1 MGNSVLHN
9 KWHSFNHYTVAL
21 EGYPDSA
28 TDPVAS
34 KEYPFR
40 GVFHNLVPA
49 ITGLKVTGVNI
60 FVPGSGYTVPP
71 NIFLRTSPNRG
82 IIVPPLVTANLDPAT
97 KSISS
102 VNIDEPGLFTFT
114 GELII
119 EPDPSDT
126 IRVNAIMFTL
136 FDAVSSIS
144 NSLGWWTYY
153 SLTHTNSADWIKYP
167 TVNSTTTTLSS
178 NWNLG
183 FSGYNLFKSVS
194 SNYQSVFSN
203 TFSLSPA
210 TVYDGTGGTGWHLAL
225 SATTHRT
232 DRAYQIDTHQKVA
245 TPVQIFSDLN
255 NTVTWNASAQTVFLA
270 LTSNASLTARNV
282 VGATRGGKY
291 TMWVYVDR
299 CPKQNANLIFDKE
312 DYNVSVKAVDNNFI
326 TTNNVIALTANFIT
340 KIDFVY
346 DGDRMLGRASRFRI
360 YAPTQDDL
368 YFQGTGISFTDPNVA
383 SNKSPVYLNLSQI
396 PYDNELNKF
405 FVPNSDVD
413 TNLTGIVMNQS
424 FSNVFTETS
433 SFYVAGSGIR
443 LGYLNSDNQYF
454 NYTLINPEFQSKANI
469 TQYRELTGS
478 FDRVVGT
485 LSARG
490 NWQLPQYAQNL
501 LASPSEAVV
510 TDNLIL
516 SALPTAK
523 YNGPWQL
530 EDSAIRTVKT
540 CTSSYTVEIFSGRN
554 RDIASILV
562 NDVAVA
568 INPIIPTTHIG
579 TCYRQPYTF
588 LNERTAFLTFER
600 ISSDYDIQVTF
611 QTQTPALI
619 PNLYAWMTAQN
630 DLSLSF
636 TTPLSA
642 LTSWRSNT
650 LEPFSISRTLQALAP
665 IVQTEFGVRRYV
677 NVSGGR
683 SMQSAEG
690 SSLRPLTALSANNS
704 FMKGFTTFTVLKT
717 LTFPTSSVVWW
728 IGDLNT
734 NNTMRGYGLVLS
746 GSQLFTIGNFADIK
760 SPILT
765 LLRND
770 STRLNPNSIYVI
782 ATKYDPV
789 NSSSSSRQE
798 IYVNGVPSIHQRSF
812 FGNEVGIPMNNFNL
826 IIGRH
831 PTLAQAAGNFHLY
844 DLCIYDRALSKSEII
859 NMNNFLIKKMSLFSN
874 ACDGSTAVNVEELP
888 PGFISC
894 NTPAAAKGNVIY
906 PYEQTY
912 VIGSQS
918 GWVELEYTAWTV
930 PDRFIVIY
938 DGNVVI
944 DTGYVGSVTY
954 NRGNNRIKLKAA
966 LQGKIDPIT
975 LNAYPDF
982 DNFPGDGY
990 PIVTDNDV
998 GRQVRS
1004 TARFYKGTQTPITAT
1019 LQVYA
1024 PGMPGTA
1031 WTATLKCPIP
1041 EI

>member
-1 MGNSVLHN
+1 MGNSVFHN

-21 EGYPDSA
+21 QGYPDSA

-40 GVFHNLVPA
+40 GIFYNVVPA
-49 ITGLKVTGVNI
+49 LTGLLVTGVNI
-60 FVPGSGYTVPP
+60 FEPGSGYTVPP
-71 NIFLRTSPNRG
+71 DIFFRTTPNRD
-82 IIVPPLVTANLDPAT
+82 IIIPPVITANLDPAT

-102 VNIDEPGLFTFT
+102 VNIVKPGLFTFP
-114 GELII
+114 GDELDIVHN
-119 EPDPSDT
+119 PSDT
-126 IRVNAIMFTL
+126 IRVRATIFTQC
-136 FDAVSSIS
+136 DAVSSIS

-153 SLTHTNSADWIKYP
+153 SLTHTNSADWNKYP
-167 TVNSTTTTLSS
+167 AVNSTTITLSS

-183 FSGYNLFKSVS
+183 FSGYNIFKSVS
-194 SNYQSVFSN
+194 SNYTSVFSN
-203 TFSLSPA
+203 TFSLSPD
-210 TVYDGTGGTGWHLAL
+210 TVYDGKGGTGWHIAL
-225 SATTHRT
+225 SATTHKT
-232 DRAYQIDTHQKVA
+232 DRAYQIDNRQKVA
-245 TPVQIFSDLN
+245 KPVQIFSDLN
-255 NTVTWNASAQTVFLA
+255 NTVTWNTSAQTVFLA
-270 LTSNASLTARNV
+270 LTSNASLTAKNV

-299 CPKQNANLIFDKE
+299 CPEQNANLIFDKE
-312 DYNVSVKAVDNNFI
+312 DYNVSVKTISNNFI
-326 TTNNVIALTANFIT
+326 TTNNVVALTANFIT

-383 SNKSPVYLNLSQI
+383 SNQSPVYLNLSEI
-396 PYDNELNKF
+396 PYKEEPNKF

-413 TNLTGIVMNQS
+413 TNNTGLVMNQT

-433 SFYVAGSGIR
+433 SFYVAGSGLR
-443 LGYLNSDNQYF
+443 FSFLNGDNQYF

-469 TQYRELTGS
+469 TKYRELTGS

-540 CTSSYTVEIFSGRN
+540 CTSSYTVEIFSGKN

-562 NDVAVA
+562 NDVAVS
-568 INPIIPTTHIG
+568 INPIIPTTPFG
-579 TCYRQPYTF
+579 SCYRQPYTF

-611 QTQTPALI
+611 KPQTPALT
-619 PNLYAWMTAQN
+619 PNLYVWMTAQD

-642 LTSWRSNT
+642 LTAWRSNT
-650 LEPFSISRTLQALAP
+650 LEPFSISRTTQGLAP
-665 IVQTEFGVRRYV
+665 IVRTEFGVRRYI
-677 NVSGGR
+677 NFSDGR

-690 SSLRPLTALSANNS
+690 SSVRPLTALSANNS
-704 FMKGFTTFTVLKT
+704 FMKGFTTFTVFKT
-717 LTFPTSSVVWW
+717 LTLPTSSVVWW

-734 NNTMRGYGLVLS
+734 NNIMGGYGLVLS
-746 GSQLFTIGNFADIK
+746 GGQLFTIGNFAEK
-760 SPILT
+760 YSQRLNV
-765 LLRND
+765 LKND
-770 STRLNPNSIYVI
+770 STRLDPNTIYVV
-782 ATKYDPV
+782 ATKYDPA
-789 NSSSSSRQE
+789 NPRRQE
-798 IYVNGVPSIHQRSF
+798 IYVNGVPSIYQRSLF
-812 FGNEVGIPMNNFNL
+812 DNTVGTPMNNFNL
-826 IIGRH
+826 ILGRH
-831 PTLAQAAGNFHLY
+831 PTLAQAGGNFHFY
-844 DLCIYDRALSKSEII
+844 DLCIYDRALSRSEII
-859 NMNNFLIKKMSLFSN
+859 NMNNFLINKMSLFSN
-874 ACDGSTAVNVEELP
+874 ACDGSTATNVEELP
-888 PGFISC
+888 PGFIRC
-894 NTPAAAKGNVIY
+894 NKPAAAKGNRIY
-906 PYEQTY
+906 PYEETY
-912 VIGSQS
+912 FIGSGT

-930 PDRFIVIY
+930 PDRFIVVY
-938 DGNVVI
+938 GGNVVI
-944 DTGYVGSVTY
+944 DTGYVGSTTF
-954 NRGNNRIKLKAA
+954 NTGNNRNKLKAA
-966 LQGKIDPIT
+966 LLGKIDPIS
-975 LNAYPDF
+975 LNTYPDF
-982 DNFPGDGY
+982 VTYPGDGY
-990 PIVTDNDV
+990 PIVTNMNP

-1004 TARFYKGTQTPITAT
+1004 TARFYKGTQEPLTAK
-1019 LQVYA
+1019 LQVWA

-1031 WTATLKCPIP
+1031 WTATLKCPKI